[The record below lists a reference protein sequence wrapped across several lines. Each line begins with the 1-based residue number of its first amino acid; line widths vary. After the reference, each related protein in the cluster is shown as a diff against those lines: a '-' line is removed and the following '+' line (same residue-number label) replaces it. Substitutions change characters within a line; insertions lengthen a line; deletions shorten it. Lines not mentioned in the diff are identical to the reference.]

1 MPKRRVIVVVDKC
14 LIDGLSHEIM
24 LSLDT
29 VRIQGLLPNESSP
42 PQIEREVVL
51 TCPTTG
57 RSFLATLQIPQPEG
71 ELIASIV
78 QAPFLKG

>member
-1 MPKRRVIVVVDKC
+1 MPKRRVVVVVDKC

-29 VRIQGLLPNESSP
+29 IRVQGLLPNESSP
-42 PQIEREVVL
+42 LQVEREVVL

-78 QAPFLKG
+78 QASS